1 MAPFFAAG
9 PTQGKKRFWQSG
21 RSWAQRAGLYAA
33 ALSKHKKPI
42 IDASPDDG
50 ATRALVPRPSW
61 RDGNR
66 IHLLQNGEAFFPA
79 LCAAIDGARRYVHLE
94 TYIFNIDVTGLKVLD
109 HLRMACQRGVKV
121 RVALDGFGCFETV
134 GVLRER
140 LEEMGAQVRVY
151 RPEPTGWRW
160 YRFSLGRLRRL
171 HRKMTVVDDAIG
183 FVGGLNILDD
193 YVDVPNQGGELSPR
207 FDFAVRIEGP
217 LLQDL
222 IRAQDELWVR
232 LAWRHSRHWREW
244 YQRFRLWQ
252 ASRNQKIAA
261 RLPRF
266 QPGLRAALLL
276 RDNLRYR
283 KTIEDVYVKALSG
296 ASREIVIA
304 NSYFFPGRR
313 LRQALKHAALR
324 GVRVQLLLQGHA
336 EYPLQHWASRNLY
349 GPLLRHGIALYEY
362 QPSYLHAKVAVIDDC
377 AMVGSS
383 NMDPFSLLLARE
395 ANVWI
400 DDADFSAQLRQ
411 ALAYEIDSHSRQ
423 MTLGGLKKVSVFA
436 RALNWLAYR
445 LLRIGVALTGKGSE
459 Y

>member
-1 MAPFFAAG
+1 MAPLSTAGPPQGGKRPPGGQRAAG
-9 PTQGKKRFWQSG
+9 AAWGGLFTPLPW
-21 RSWAQRAGLYAA
+21 RA
-33 ALSKHKKPI
+33 
-42 IDASPDDG
+42 
-50 ATRALVPRPSW
+50 
-61 RDGNR
+61 GNR
-66 IHLLQNGEAFFPA
+66 IDLLQNGEAFFPA
-79 LCAAIDGARRYVHLE
+79 LCEAIDGASRYVHLE

-109 HLRMACQRGVKV
+109 HLRMACERGVKV
-121 RVALDGFGCFETV
+121 RVALDGFGCFATLD
-134 GVLRER
+134 VLRER
-140 LEEMGAQVRVY
+140 LEDMGAQVRVY

-171 HRKMTVVDDAIG
+171 HRKMTVIDDGVG

-193 YVDVPNQGGELSPR
+193 YVDVPNDGGELSPR

-222 IRAQDELWVR
+222 IRTQDELWIR
-232 LAWRHSRHWREW
+232 LAWRHSVHWREW
-244 YQRFRLWQ
+244 YQRFRAWQ
-252 ASRNQKIAA
+252 ASRAQRLDA

-266 QPGLRAALLL
+266 EPGLRATLLL

-283 KTIEDVYVKALSG
+283 KSIEDVYVKALSG
-296 ASREIVIA
+296 AQRHAIIA

-313 LRQALKHAALR
+313 LRQALKQAAQR

-336 EYPLQHWASRNLY
+336 EYPIQHWAGRSLY
-349 GPLLRHGIALYEY
+349 GPLLRYGIAVYEY

-400 DDADFSAQLRQ
+400 DDAGFAARLRR
-411 ALAYEIDSHSRQ
+411 ALEHEMASHCSEV
-423 MTLGGLKKVSVFA
+423 TLGGLKRLPVLTRV
-436 RALNWLAYR
+436 LNWVAYR
-445 LLRIGVALTGKGSE
+445 LLRMGVALTGKGSE